1 MSSDHNYEFVDTQEA
16 LQHCCE
22 QLAKHHFIA
31 VDTEFLRERTY
42 YPILG
47 LIQLATP
54 DYVACVDPL
63 ALDNLDPLKQLLFD
77 TSITKLFHAGEQDLE
92 IFFRLWGDIPK
103 PIFDTQ
109 IAATL
114 IGAGESIGY
123 AALVNKLLDV
133 ELDKSH
139 TRTDWLHR
147 PLSQK
152 QLNYAAY
159 DVIYLAQL
167 YPIMHEQLEDLGRLD
182 WLTDDFATLSS
193 KDKYTVDPEQMWQKV
208 KGVGKLKGSALV
220 TACKLAAWREQQAI
234 QKDRTRKRILS
245 DDALLDLARVQPK
258 KDSDLKRFRHLQHS
272 SIQAQMKE
280 LLKVIE
286 DALKLP
292 REQWPVIDRKRPLN
306 PDQDALLD
314 SLMTIVRLRASEER
328 VASGAMASRKE
339 MERLVRGEREL
350 DILAGWRKKL
360 VGTIL
365 LDFMDGKYVL
375 YCKNQKLEL
384 TAANNI

>member
-1 MSSDHNYEFVDTQEA
+1 
-16 LQHCCE
+16 
-22 QLAKHHFIA
+22 
-31 VDTEFLRERTY
+31 
-42 YPILG
+42 
-47 LIQLATP
+47 
-54 DYVACVDPL
+54 
-63 ALDNLDPLKQLLFD
+63 
-77 TSITKLFHAGEQDLE
+77 
-92 IFFRLWGDIPK
+92 
-103 PIFDTQ
+103 
-109 IAATL
+109 
-114 IGAGESIGY
+114 
-123 AALVNKLLDV
+123 
-133 ELDKSH
+133 
-139 TRTDWLHR
+139 
-147 PLSQK
+147 
-152 QLNYAAY
+152 
-159 DVIYLAQL
+159 
-167 YPIMHEQLEDLGRLD
+167 
-182 WLTDDFATLSS
+182 
-193 KDKYTVDPEQMWQKV
+193 MWQKV
-208 KGVGKLKGSALV
+208 KGVGKLKGSALL
-220 TACKLAAWREQQAI
+220 TACKLAAWREQQAMS
-234 QKDRTRKRILS
+234 KDRTRKRILS

-272 SIQAQMKE
+272 SIQAQLKE
-280 LLKVIE
+280 LLKVID

-292 REQWPVIDRKRPLN
+292 KEQWPVIDRKRPLN